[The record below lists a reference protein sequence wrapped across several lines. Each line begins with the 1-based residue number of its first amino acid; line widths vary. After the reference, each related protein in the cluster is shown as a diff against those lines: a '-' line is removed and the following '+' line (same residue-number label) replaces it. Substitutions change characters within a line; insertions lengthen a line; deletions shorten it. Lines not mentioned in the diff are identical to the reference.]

1 MCSKRVSTIAALAL
15 LTAPAQYLM
24 PVAVAEDTGQSG
36 SGESV
41 LESFEFRIPV
51 MKTLGGRQLWG
62 DVQFFHGWRIQQSFL
77 DGHYRLLDGDD
88 VRHATGTLEECRA
101 KLTEIRERDELP
113 AMQGRAVILVHGI
126 IRSSKSFGKMESVL
140 RDAGYHVFGFDYP
153 STRVEIPASA
163 AYLHRAI
170 DSLEGITEVNFVGHS
185 MGGLVI
191 RSYLKEHRDPRIKR
205 MVMLGVPNQGAR
217 MASLLQ
223 NNVLYRTLYGPAG
236 QQLIDE
242 SNGLIAELPTPDFE
256 FAVISGARG
265 NAQGF
270 NPLVPGDDD
279 GTVSLESTRLPG
291 AADFM
296 TVTAMHSFLMNSPAV
311 ITATERFLTTGVLRD
326 TGETQPIPHPRADQ
340 EQSAPVSR

>member
-1 MCSKRVSTIAALAL
+1 
-15 LTAPAQYLM
+15 
-24 PVAVAEDTGQSG
+24 
-36 SGESV
+36 
-41 LESFEFRIPV
+41 

-62 DVQFFHGWRIQQSFL
+62 DVQFFHGWRIQQCHL

-88 VRHATGTLEECRA
+88 VRHAFGTLEECRA
-101 KLTEIRERDELP
+101 KLGEIRRRDELP

-126 IRSSKSFGKMESVL
+126 IRSSKSFAKMESVL
-140 RDAGYHVFGFDYP
+140 RDSGYHVFGFDYP

-163 AYLHRAI
+163 DYLHQVI
-170 DSLEGITEVNFVGHS
+170 DSLEGITEINLVGHS

-191 RSYLKEHRDPRIKR
+191 RSYLKDHRDPRIKR
-205 MVMLGVPNQGAR
+205 LVMLGVPNQGAR

-223 NNVLYRTLYGPAG
+223 KNVLYRTLYGPAG
-236 QQLIDE
+236 QQLIDD
-242 SNGLIAELPTPDFE
+242 SNELIAELPTPECE

-265 NAQGF
+265 NSQGF

-296 TVTAMHSFLMNSPAV
+296 TVTAMHSFLMNSPGV
-311 ITATERFLTTGVLRD
+311 ISATERFLKTGVLRES
-326 TGETQPIPHPRADQ
+326 GETHPIPLPRVDD
-340 EQSAPVSR
+340 EQTTVVSP